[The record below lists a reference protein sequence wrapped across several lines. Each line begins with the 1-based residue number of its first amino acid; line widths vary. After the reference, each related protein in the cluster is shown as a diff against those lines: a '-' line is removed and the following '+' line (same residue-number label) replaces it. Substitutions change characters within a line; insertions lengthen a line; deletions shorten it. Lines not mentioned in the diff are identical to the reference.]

1 MDDILSM
8 EGFSIDYWDQY
19 GNIQKT
25 FLHKPISNICNFKD
39 DEFGV
44 ILFMFY
50 NAHPGCK
57 IISIKPFNFLDF
69 NKENNK

>member
-8 EGFSIDYWDQY
+8 DGFSIDYVDQY

-25 FLHKPISNICNFKD
+25 FFHKPISNICFSKD
-39 DEFGV
+39 DEFDV
-44 ILFMFY
+44 ICLMFY

-69 NKENNK
+69 